1 MKPVEILLDVK
12 DEPDWGI
19 ALRKMLKKIEAQV
32 EELLEV
38 VSIMT
43 ECRRE
48 LRDDD
53 SVDLDGSDEDS

>member
-19 ALRKMLKKIEAQV
+19 ALRKMLKKIEVQV

-53 SVDLDGSDEDS
+53 SVDLDGSDEDR